1 MRIKEVVMFADKK
14 LIDFREISAEYLTIY
29 NVTDKDVF
37 YDLDGEYECFPSD
50 LTMLVTALVALKY
63 CKLDD
68 EFAVGDEQIVLDE
81 YMDPACVG
89 LEVGEVWT
97 FRELLYMMILNP
109 ASDAAYAIAYNV
121 MNSLHEYDNL
131 SMNKKFLKFMELMDE
146 YCLSIGCENCHFKS
160 ISGSEYVFNKIVL
173 NVSSTD
179 DLAKVMM
186 KAMKV
191 PELVEIFKTKEITF
205 QKGNKTYHIKNSI
218 RNLHEDDEFY
228 CKYMI
233 GGIKGRSNLAGSCL
247 LCAAEGKEHTFVMA
261 MVNAHSDELCF
272 KDAKVIFDCIFG
284 DD

>member
-68 EFAVGDEQIVLDE
+68 EFVVGDEQIVLDE

-109 ASDAAYAIAYNV
+109 ASDAAYAISIQTLV
-121 MNSLHEYDNL
+121 IIFNL
-131 SMNKKFLKFMELMDE
+131 
-146 YCLSIGCENCHFKS
+146 
-160 ISGSEYVFNKIVL
+160 
-173 NVSSTD
+173 
-179 DLAKVMM
+179 
-186 KAMKV
+186 
-191 PELVEIFKTKEITF
+191 
-205 QKGNKTYHIKNSI
+205 IK
-218 RNLHEDDEFY
+218 
-228 CKYMI
+228 
-233 GGIKGRSNLAGSCL
+233 
-247 LCAAEGKEHTFVMA
+247 
-261 MVNAHSDELCF
+261 
-272 KDAKVIFDCIFG
+272 
-284 DD
+284 